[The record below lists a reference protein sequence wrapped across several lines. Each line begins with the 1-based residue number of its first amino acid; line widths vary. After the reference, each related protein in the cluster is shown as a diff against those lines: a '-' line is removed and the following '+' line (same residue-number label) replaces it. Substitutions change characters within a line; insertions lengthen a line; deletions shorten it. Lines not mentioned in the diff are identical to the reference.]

1 MESEFKTVISKSSSN
16 PESQFIL
23 VSIVI
28 FVSVIVN
35 LKDFQYQANEF
46 NITMVIVNEWA
57 LHENHQRSEPS
68 FITLVIF
75 LGNLASSMNTVYFS
89 MRRSIIIVLI

>member
-16 PESQFIL
+16 SESQFIL

-46 NITMVIVNEWA
+46 NITIVIVNERA
-57 LHENHQRSEPS
+57 LH
-68 FITLVIF
+68 
-75 LGNLASSMNTVYFS
+75 
-89 MRRSIIIVLI
+89 

>member
-35 LKDFQYQANEF
+35 LKDFQHQANEF

-57 LHENHQRSEPS
+57 LH
-68 FITLVIF
+68 
-75 LGNLASSMNTVYFS
+75 
-89 MRRSIIIVLI
+89 